1 MEKSN
6 QHSLLDRFKSGVA
19 CNVVPMYVKIAGSLC
34 HKKNSYKGPYEKV
47 LV

>member
-34 HKKNSYKGPYEKV
+34 HKKQ
-47 LV
+47 L